1 MSAVEVRKALAWR
14 DPLSIACGLRDAAG
28 LICLLTGGD
37 RAGRS
42 LVAAEPSPCA
52 EHDTGGRVFAALGD
66 APGPGH
72 RIGLASYD
80 AGARAATG
88 ARPRVW
94 PDLTV
99 ATYPAVLLFD
109 SEARS
114 VEAVG
119 FGRERAEAE
128 ARCAQAETWWACAE
142 TPRLP
147 DPPSTEPAV
156 EMADAAYRAA
166 VADVVDRI
174 AAGELFQA
182 NIARSW
188 SGRLT
193 PGAEPFDVFV
203 RLSLTTA
210 APYAAC
216 WNTGARAVVSNSPE
230 LFVSMDAATRRVE
243 TRPIKGTRP
252 RGPTPDQDEALSHD
266 LFASAKDR
274 AENLMIVDLMRN
286 DLARVCQP
294 GSVRVEAL
302 FDLESHPTVHHLVS
316 RVSGRANDGIG
327 ASELLEATFPPGSI
341 TGAPKHQAMKVI
353 AAHEPPRGP
362 WCGTLFHVE
371 PSGSVQ
377 ASVLIR
383 TIGLIRDAAG
393 WAWSASAGAGIVA
406 DSDPESERI
415 ETEVKFEALRRALC
429 GPDR

>member
-1 MSAVEVRKALAWR
+1 M
-14 DPLSIACGLRDAAG
+14 D
-28 LICLLTGGD
+28 
-37 RAGRS
+37 
-42 LVAAEPSPCA
+42 
-52 EHDTGGRVFAALGD
+52 RVFAALD
-66 APGPGH
+66 RAQGPGH
-72 RIGLASYD
+72 SVGLASYD
-80 AGARAATG
+80 AGARPATG
-88 ARPRVW
+88 VRPSVW

-99 ATYPAVLLFD
+99 ASYPAVLLFD
-109 SEARS
+109 GEARS

-119 FGRERAEAE
+119 IGRDRAEAE
-128 ARCAQAETWWACAE
+128 THRDRAEVWWGRAE

-147 DPPSTEPAV
+147 DPPSTDPVV
-156 EMADAAYRAA
+156 EMDDGAYRAA

-174 AAGELFQA
+174 GAGELFQA

-193 PGAEPFDVFV
+193 SGAEPFDVFA

-210 APYAAC
+210 APYAAY
-216 WNTGARAVVSNSPE
+216 WHTGSRAVVSNSPE

-252 RGPTPDQDEALSHD
+252 RGPTPDQDEALRHD
-266 LFASAKDR
+266 LSASAKDR

-286 DLARVCQP
+286 DLARVCEP
-294 GSVRVEAL
+294 GTVAVEAL

-316 RVSGRANDGIG
+316 RVSGRARDGIG
-327 ASELLEATFPPGSI
+327 AAELLEATFPPGSI

-383 TIGLIRDAAG
+383 TIGLVRDAAG

-415 ETEVKFEALRRALC
+415 ETEVKFAALRRALC